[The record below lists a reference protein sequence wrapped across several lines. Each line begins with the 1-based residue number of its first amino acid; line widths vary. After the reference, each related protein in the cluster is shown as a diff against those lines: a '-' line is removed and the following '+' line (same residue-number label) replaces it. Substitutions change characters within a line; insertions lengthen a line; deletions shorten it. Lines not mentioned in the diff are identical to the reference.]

1 MTPFKIRPWAITDL
15 DSLVQYANN
24 WNVAKNLTNKFPF
37 PYTEK
42 DGRSFIALANQ
53 DNPVHLFAIEV
64 ASQAAGGIGIHPQA
78 DIYEKNAELGYWLA
92 EPFWGQGIVM
102 RAIPEILDFAFST
115 YLIDRIFARPFGT
128 NLASQ
133 RVLERPGLCS
143 KENSKKPFTKTVNI
157 STNWYTPSGEKIGH
171 HPLPDHYSCLV
182 SRLYSELKVPLS
194 HPP

>member
-15 DSLVQYANN
+15 DSLVQHANN

-42 DGRSFIALANQ
+42 DGRSFIAFANQ

-64 ASQAAGGIGIHPQA
+64 AGQAVGGIGIHPQD

-102 RAIPEILDFAFST
+102 RASKEMLNFAFGT
-115 YLIDRIFARPFGT
+115 YLIDRVFARPFGT

-133 RVLERPGLCS
+133 RVLEKAGFVLEGKFEKTLYKNGEYVDELVYAVRR
-143 KENSKKPFTKTVNI
+143 EN
-157 STNWYTPSGEKIGH
+157 WQ
-171 HPLPDHYSCLV
+171 
-182 SRLYSELKVPLS
+182 
-194 HPP
+194 